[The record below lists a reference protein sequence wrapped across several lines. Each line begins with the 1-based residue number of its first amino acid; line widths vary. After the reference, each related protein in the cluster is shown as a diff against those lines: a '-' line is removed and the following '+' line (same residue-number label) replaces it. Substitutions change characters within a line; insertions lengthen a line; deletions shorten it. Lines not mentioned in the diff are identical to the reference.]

1 MSYKDGDY
9 PQIRVY
15 RMNSDLKGVGKM
27 IATRMG
33 DGSRTEMSIDD
44 IKRDIENATNDAADR
59 AGVAP
64 LSKEDQDHLLEII
77 CRKGRFVGVEA
88 GKELVLTYDEGSV
101 KLMRLGIS
109 IGRIQDLQMYER
121 CFASDTAELAHVDYS
136 FKPTKSIIHEEQS
149 TMEQAQLV
157 TTLPLFYGAM
167 PNMALYSYPDG
178 PSANPIE
185 LLPKGKIKEAQQAYE
200 ESIEL
205 MVHDLVF
212 TSSKMY
218 EAGADGINFDT
229 TGSAGDADF
238 YATLKATEIL
248 KKKYPN
254 ICIEM
259 GMAGEFV
266 LGMHGN
272 LFYDGVKLAG
282 LYPHEQVKIAQKAGV
297 TIFGPVVNINSSHT
311 FPYDITRA
319 ITMCK
324 ACTEAS
330 DIPIHANMGMGVGG
344 IPIVDTPPIDA
355 LSRSSV
361 AMAEI
366 AKVDG
371 L

>member
-1 MSYKDGDY
+1 MT
-9 PQIRVY
+9 IT
-15 RMNSDLKGVGKM
+15 
-27 IATRMG
+27 TRLG
-33 DGSRTEMSIDD
+33 DGLRIEMTVDE
-44 IKRDIENATNDAADR
+44 IKKDIENATIDAADR
-59 AGVAP
+59 ANCAP
-64 LSKEDQDHLLEII
+64 LSEDDQKHLLEII
-77 CRKGRFVGVEA
+77 TRKGRFVGVEP

-109 IGRIQDLQMYER
+109 IGRIQDLQIYER
-121 CFASDTAELAHVDYS
+121 CFGADTAELAHVDYS
-136 FKPTKSIIHEEQS
+136 YKPTKPIIHEEQA

-178 PSANPIE
+178 PAANPIT
-185 LLPKGKIKEAQQAYE
+185 LLPKGKIKEARAAYD

-205 MVHDLVF
+205 MIHDLVF

-248 KKKYPN
+248 KKKYPD

-259 GMAGEFV
+259 GMAGEYV
-266 LGMHGN
+266 LGMHGD
-272 LFYDGVKLAG
+272 LYYDGVKLAG
-282 LYPHEQVKIAQKAGV
+282 LYPHEQVKLAEKAGV
-297 TIFGPVVNINSSHT
+297 TIFGPVVNINSSHS
-311 FPYDITRA
+311 FAYDITRA
-319 ITMCK
+319 VTMCK

-330 DIPIHANMGMGVGG
+330 SIPVHANMGMGVGG
-344 IPIVDTPPIDA
+344 IPIVDTPPVDA
-355 LSRSSV
+355 LSRASV
-361 AMAEI
+361 AMTEI
-366 AKVDG
+366 GRLDG